1 MDEAIKLFG
10 TMMAVMIPVGLGGG
24 VFVLIAAFAKRSK
37 VAPTPLS
44 SQELE
49 ELRIR
54 VEGLE
59 HGQRYLGELAERV
72 NFVERML
79 PALHEGK
86 PPSEAHRR

>member
-1 MDEAIKLFG
+1 MDEAVKLFG
-10 TMMAVMIPVGLGGG
+10 TMMAIMIPVGIGGG
-24 VFVLIAAFAKRSK
+24 VFVLLAALARRTK
-37 VAPTPLS
+37 VAPTPPA

-59 HGQRYLGELAERV
+59 QGQRHVDELAERV

-79 PALHEGK
+79 PVLHEGK
-86 PPSEAHRR
+86 RLSDAR